1 MPNNPIFDGSNRPL
15 YGAAANSYA
24 QPGSEVPVQSGAS
37 MQAGG
42 SFAISASNSLSLGL
56 LGGSVN
62 ISIRIANPAGSGKT
76 VYLGQILG
84 YTNISLNLLSS
95 FSAQVTVYSGG
106 TVAAPAAVTP
116 VNLNLG
122 SGSTSVASVTSS
134 INAVTGGTAFILY
147 PLQPG
152 PFSFSV
158 GGGVVVPSGQT
169 LTVNV
174 VGSLTVLGL
183 LGVGV
188 EVIWWE
194 I

>member
-1 MPNNPIFDGSNRPL
+1 MPNNPIFDRY
-15 YGAAANSYA
+15 YGASANSYT
-24 QPGSEVPVQSGAS
+24 QPGLEIPAQSGTS
-37 MQAGG
+37 KQAAG
-42 SFAISASNSLSLGL
+42 SFSISASNSLSLGL

-62 ISIRIANPAGSGKT
+62 SSIRIANPSGSGKT
-76 VYLGQILG
+76 IYLGQIIG
-84 YTNISLNLLSS
+84 YTSISLSLLSS

-106 TVAAPAAVTP
+106 TIAAPTAVTP

-122 SGSTSVASVTSS
+122 SGTAAAASVTTS
-134 INAVTGGTAFILY
+134 INAVTGGSSFILY

-152 PFSFSV
+152 PFSFTV
-158 GGGVVVPSGQT
+158 GGGVAVPAGQT

-174 VGSLTVLGL
+174 VGSLSVLGL

-194 I
+194 T

>member
-1 MPNNPIFDGSNRPL
+1 MPNNPIFDGSNGPL
-15 YGAAANSYA
+15 YGAAANSYT
-24 QPGSEVPVQSGAS
+24 QPGSEIPAHSGTS
-37 MQAGG
+37 VQAGG
-42 SFAISASNSLSLGL
+42 AFAINASNSLSLGV

-62 ISIRIANPAGSGKT
+62 SSVRIANPSGSGKT
-76 VYLGQILG
+76 VYLGQIIG
-84 YTNISLNLLSS
+84 YTSISLSLLSS

-106 TVAAPAAVTP
+106 TVASPTTVTP

-122 SGSTSVASVTSS
+122 SGTASVASVTTS

-158 GGGVVVPSGQT
+158 GGGVAVPPGQT
-169 LTVNV
+169 LTINV
-174 VGSLTVLGL
+174 VGTLTVLGL
-183 LGVGV
+183 LGVGA

-194 I
+194 V

>member
-1 MPNNPIFDGSNRPL
+1 MPNNPIFDSSNGPL

-24 QPGSEVPVQSGAS
+24 QPGSEIPVQSGTS
-37 MQAGG
+37 VQAGG
-42 SFAISASNSLSLGL
+42 VFAINASNSLSLGL

-62 ISIRIANPAGSGKT
+62 SSIRIANPSGSGKT
-76 VYLGQILG
+76 VYLGQIIG
-84 YTNISLNLLSS
+84 YTNISLSLLSS

-106 TVAAPAAVTP
+106 TVASPTTVTP

-122 SGSTSVASVTSS
+122 SGTASVASVTTST
-134 INAVTGGTAFILY
+134 NAVTGGTAFILY

-152 PFSFSV
+152 TFSFSV
-158 GGGVVVPSGQT
+158 GGGVAVPPGQT

-183 LGVGV
+183 LGVGA

-194 I
+194 V